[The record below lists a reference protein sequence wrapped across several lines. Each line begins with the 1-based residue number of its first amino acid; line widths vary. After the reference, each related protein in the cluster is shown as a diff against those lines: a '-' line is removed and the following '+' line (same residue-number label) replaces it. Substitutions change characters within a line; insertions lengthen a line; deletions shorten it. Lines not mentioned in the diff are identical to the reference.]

1 MRSITR
7 LLCDSRATCYH
18 SALRPTTCWN
28 VTSARDSKPRPGPV
42 PRPLPEMWITSH
54 FNFFGQICRKN
65 LMPWFQNHCLPVMK
79 VLLTIGGYCF
89 FWLRHL
95 CGSVRPRRWYNLR
108 QVKTTMFQFRGRVHL
123 CLAPQT
129 FLLIDWF
136 SISVWKSGNL
146 DLSPFNLKFRN
157 LNYFSVFCWWFI
169 RSHWTTYRPM
179 YKCAVWSLRER
190 INCDSSSSSRVVQAR
205 LDYTID
211 VTRRSST
218 FLPRQPGYTNY
229 RRIVTLPP
237 AKTNHNRTTS
247 WD

>member
-89 FWLRHL
+89 FGCDT
-95 CGSVRPRRWYNLR
+95 CGSVGPCVPEDGMIYVKLRPRCSNSGDGYICALLHRLSCW
-108 QVKTTMFQFRGRVHL
+108 
-123 CLAPQT
+123 
-129 FLLIDWF
+129 LID
-136 SISVWKSGNL
+136 S
-146 DLSPFNLKFRN
+146 
-157 LNYFSVFCWWFI
+157 
-169 RSHWTTYRPM
+169 RS
-179 YKCAVWSLRER
+179 AFE
-190 INCDSSSSSRVVQAR
+190 NQ
-205 LDYTID
+205 
-211 VTRRSST
+211 VTST
-218 FLPRQPGYTNY
+218 FHLS
-229 RRIVTLPP
+229 
-237 AKTNHNRTTS
+237 TS
-247 WD
+247 NLEI